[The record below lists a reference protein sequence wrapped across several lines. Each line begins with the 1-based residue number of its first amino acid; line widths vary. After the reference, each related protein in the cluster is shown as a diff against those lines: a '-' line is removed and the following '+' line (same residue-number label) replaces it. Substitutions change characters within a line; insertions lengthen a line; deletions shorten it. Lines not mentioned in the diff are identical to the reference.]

1 MITYSNEDPLVLA
14 PAPWKTKAT
23 AYMIPVWTS
32 SSTASNL
39 PSMAYSPLEAASP
52 FASSAYGK
60 AQRSMGMIQLVR
72 YHETPAGPYDEMV
85 LVPGL
90 FSYPVERTDKN
101 GNSVKGTKTARRIT
115 RIYVSQ
121 KHTAWNG
128 RRNWNIPK
136 HLARFDWAENS
147 PSPGLTTV
155 KVYPHDTSIPYNP
168 SEDTPST
175 EPFFTCTLQ
184 SVKYVPS
191 FPFRS
196 SWLRYTGFD
205 MNLVQPP
212 VPDASGK
219 TKFGELAGS
228 SPPSSS
234 RSTEAQEDGNQ
245 QAGGETD
252 EGRWVMV
259 DDFYQASSR
268 TSLVWADL
276 RQSGGETQT
285 KEGEYENFWPGM
297 PRWVVAVKLE
307 DGAIELGEGKTW
319 ATPCSLL

>member
-1 MITYSNEDPLVLA
+1 MTTYSNEDPLVLA

-23 AYMIPVWTS
+23 AYIIPIWTN

-39 PSMAYSPLEAASP
+39 PPMAYSPLEAASP

-60 AQRSMGMIQLVR
+60 PQRSMGMIQLVR

-90 FSYPVERTDKN
+90 FSYPVEKTDKN

-136 HLARFDWAENS
+136 HLARFDWSENS

-155 KVYPHDTSIPYNP
+155 KVYPHDTSVPYNP
-168 SEDTPST
+168 SEDTPSK
-175 EPFFTCTLQ
+175 EPFFSCTLQ

-219 TKFGELAGS
+219 TKFSELVG
-228 SPPSSS
+228 
-234 RSTEAQEDGNQ
+234 R
-245 QAGGETD
+245 
-252 EGRWVMV
+252 RWVMV

-285 KEGEYENFWPGM
+285 KEGEYEKFWPGM

-319 ATPCSLL
+319 ATPRSLL